1 VKKFAVLLFINLFVI
16 SAASAE
22 ESGMKL
28 SLKEAVK
35 AALERNL
42 DLKAELYNPAQAES
56 DLKKSRAIY
65 EPHLTL
71 DTSYQDSNQYSPSLN
86 SGASQSTFI
95 LTPGAYKLLPS
106 GGTLTLNYQNQKQN
120 GTIIVPPFES
130 SWSSSLGLSLN
141 QPLLK
146 NFGRETTELN
156 IRVSEISKVTSIN
169 HLKSRILAVVAQVRA
184 EYFNLVSFR
193 EDFDSRKNSLEL
205 AKKVLSET
213 EARVNAGVLP
223 AMEILNARF
232 GVSSREKELIDS
244 EKTLHDQVDLL
255 SGLLQIKNADNI
267 VTTDKPQTSAIEINE
282 ADALKKA
289 ISFRPEL
296 DELKG
301 QLATTDIQTAVAK
314 NQTLPSLNLQSSLAL
329 TGLANGYGRD
339 TERLGSLNYP
349 VWSVGLQLDY
359 PIGNESARND
369 YIKSRLKSEQTTVQ
383 IESLKSSIEI
393 EVRNAIRAVK
403 SNFKQLDVAE
413 TARLYAEER
422 VKAYMKKGEV
432 GLATTKDILDVEND
446 LVTAKSNQ
454 IKANAGY
461 ATALNQ
467 LWKSTG
473 ELLEREGIIVD
484 SSRSE
489 AIYKEVR

>member
-1 VKKFAVLLFINLFVI
+1 MKKFVVLLFITLLPI
-16 SAASAE
+16 SAAAAE
-22 ESGMKL
+22 DSGMKL

-35 AALERNL
+35 LAIEGNL

-71 DTSYQDSNQYSPSLN
+71 DTSYEEATQFTPSLGGG
-86 SGASQSTFI
+86 SYESTLA
-95 LTPGAYKLLPS
+95 LTPGANQLLPS
-106 GGTLTLNYQNQKQN
+106 GGILALKYENRRQN
-120 GTIIVPPFES
+120 GTVIVPPFES

-156 IRVSEISKVTSIN
+156 IRVSQLSKDTSIS
-169 HLKSRILAVVAQVRA
+169 HLRSRILAIVAQVRT

-193 EDFDSRKNSLEL
+193 EDFEARKSSLDL
-205 AKKVLSET
+205 ARKVLSET

-244 EKTLHDQVDLL
+244 ERALHDQVDLL
-255 SGLLQIKNADNI
+255 SGILQLRKVDNI
-267 VTTDKPQTSAIEINE
+267 VTTDKPETSSIEINE
-282 ADALKKA
+282 SDALKKA
-289 ISFRPEL
+289 LTFRPEL
-296 DELKG
+296 EELKG
-301 QLATTDIQTAVAK
+301 QLAIADIQTSVAQK
-314 NQTLPSLNLQSSLAL
+314 QILPSLNLLSSVAL
-329 TGLANGYGRD
+329 TGLGNGYGRD
-339 TERLGSLNYP
+339 TERLASANYP

-369 YIKSRLKSEQTTVQ
+369 YIKSRLRGEQTAVQ

-393 EVRNAIRAVK
+393 EVKNAIRAVK
-403 SNFKQLDVAE
+403 SSYKQLDVAE
-413 TARLYAEER
+413 TARMYADER

-446 LVTAKSNQ
+446 LVAAKNNL

-473 ELLEREGIIVD
+473 ELLEREGITVD
-484 SSRSE
+484 ASKSD
-489 AIYKEVR
+489 AIYKEAR